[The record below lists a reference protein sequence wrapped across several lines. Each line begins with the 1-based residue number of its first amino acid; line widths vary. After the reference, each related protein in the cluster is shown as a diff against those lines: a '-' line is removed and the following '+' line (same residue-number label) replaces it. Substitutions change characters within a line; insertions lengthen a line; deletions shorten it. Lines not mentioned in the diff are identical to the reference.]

1 MAGRDGDLET
11 FDVLLDP
18 CWGAVFALA
27 VSAPGRRGS
36 ASEQYLLLGSLLVA
50 EGRRLASA
58 RGADL
63 APPPVVQA
71 GVP

>member
-1 MAGRDGDLET
+1 MTRK
-11 FDVLLDP
+11 
-18 CWGAVFALA
+18 
-27 VSAPGRRGS
+27 
-36 ASEQYLLLGSLLVA
+36 YLLLGSLLVA

-63 APPPVVQA
+63 APPPVVQV